1 MSATLYSRTLNIATL
16 TATTSELGYPVGNLL
31 TPQIR
36 RPWRSVGT
44 GTQTLDIDL
53 GAVVVNPVIAV
64 QGCNVAAFTVSHGS
78 AAYTTVALGARSTA
92 EDRHGTR
99 RLSVPLSGSVRYIR
113 LVTTGLPSDAA
124 PYWWAGALYVFGD
137 TTLLPDNPLLGS
149 EANPLYPQTRVDL
162 PNGQRIVF
170 DRGAPRQQLNLRFR
184 TPRTSD
190 IDTLVRLAR
199 RGPCWLDMGVAANRE
214 LQWPVQYDSD
224 TATRTF
230 AQAAQDEAVIP
241 LYEIA

>member
-1 MSATLYSRTLNIATL
+1 MSAKLYSRTLAVSGL
-16 TATTSELGYPVGNLL
+16 TATSSELGYPVANLL

-44 GTQTLDIDL
+44 GAQTIDIDL
-53 GAVVVNPVIAV
+53 GAVVASPVIAL
-64 QGCNVAAFTVSHGS
+64 QGCNAAAFTVSHGS
-78 AAYTTVALGARSTA
+78 AAYTTVALGSLATA

-99 RLSVPLSGSVRYIR
+99 RLSIATSGSVRYVR
-113 LVTTGLPSDAA
+113 LVTSGAPTDGAA
-124 PYWWAGALYVFGD
+124 YWWGGALYAFGD
-137 TTLLPDNPLLGS
+137 TTALPDNPLLGS

-162 PNGQRIVF
+162 PNGQRLVF

-190 IDTLVRLAR
+190 IDALVRLAR
-199 RGPCWLDMGVAANRE
+199 RGPCWLDMGIAANRE
-214 LQWPVQYDSD
+214 LQWPVQFDSD

-230 AQAAQDEAVIP
+230 AQAAQDEAAIP
-241 LYEIA
+241 LYELA